1 MQEYQNFFLQISLL
15 YAQDPTTKADIDAT
29 NLIKTY
35 FHADTVAIFFQD
47 LEGHHHY
54 SIAGSPYTIALSQH
68 QWDEIITTACRK
80 TENKPYLFGPY
91 HIPLFEKALPYCVSL
106 RFYASASALGY
117 LLLGREYAPWSEE
130 ELTLLTQVAQLIAP
144 IVHNRV
150 QRLLAE
156 YRAKQVTEEI
166 QAKEYRL
173 RTLLETAPM
182 LIYTATPD
190 DRIITINHFG
200 IHLLG
205 LTKKEDILNHHFA
218 EFFYNPS
225 DREYELRRLEKE
237 GMLRNYEI
245 ILKGKNEIP
254 IYAVEFLSV
263 LKDKRGN
270 SIEHQGIIHDITER
284 ILHEKELW
292 KSNLELSELN
302 NKLQQTQS
310 LLVEQEKLASLGQL
324 AAGIAHEINNP
335 LGFIKSNHQTIKKYL
350 KKIEECIAI
359 KEITLQDEHCIHIKD
374 LLNRIQEIIHES
386 DEGFSRIMNIVSD
399 LKLFSRVDQSEDFLE
414 YDIHAGINSTLVVAW
429 NSIKY
434 IADVHKDFGDIP
446 LIRAH
451 GSELN
456 QVWLNIIMN
465 AVEAIESQHR
475 SEKGNISIKTWSDN
489 TFVYI
494 QFQDDGPGIPQA
506 IQKRIFDPFFTTKP
520 PGKGTGLGLSITYN
534 IITNI
539 HKGKI
544 AVHSKEGEGTC
555 FTIALPIS
563 VSQ

>member
-1 MQEYQNFFLQISLL
+1 
-15 YAQDPTTKADIDAT
+15 
-29 NLIKTY
+29 
-35 FHADTVAIFFQD
+35 
-47 LEGHHHY
+47 
-54 SIAGSPYTIALSQH
+54 
-68 QWDEIITTACRK
+68 
-80 TENKPYLFGPY
+80 
-91 HIPLFEKALPYCVSL
+91 
-106 RFYASASALGY
+106 
-117 LLLGREYAPWSEE
+117 
-130 ELTLLTQVAQLIAP
+130 
-144 IVHNRV
+144 
-150 QRLLAE
+150 
-156 YRAKQVTEEI
+156 
-166 QAKEYRL
+166 
-173 RTLLETAPM
+173 
-182 LIYTATPD
+182 
-190 DRIITINHFG
+190 
-200 IHLLG
+200 
-205 LTKKEDILNHHFA
+205 
-218 EFFYNPS
+218 
-225 DREYELRRLEKE
+225 
-237 GMLRNYEI
+237 
-245 ILKGKNEIP
+245 
-254 IYAVEFLSV
+254 
-263 LKDKRGN
+263 
-270 SIEHQGIIHDITER
+270 DITER

-475 SEKGNISIKTWSDN
+475 SEKGNIWIKTWADN